1 MILYSMCPKKDENI
15 ENMNEGLCLLL
26 KCREMQG
33 PRLLPTASL
42 SNIYHILKYWIVN
55 TSMNSNTNN
64 FYFYTSCHQTF
75 QFLRFTKHTL

>member
-1 MILYSMCPKKDENI
+1 MCPEKKDENI

-42 SNIYHILKYWIVN
+42 PNIYQLFKIL
-55 TSMNSNTNN
+55 NSE
-64 FYFYTSCHQTF
+64 H
-75 QFLRFTKHTL
+75 RHE